1 MTLKNHP
8 MRLLT
13 DGFIV
18 LLYRGEANTE
28 GSHHKNASDSFRFEE
43 FFVEP
48 QVERKKKIVRLGGQ
62 PA

>member
-28 GSHHKNASDSFRFEE
+28 GSHHKNASVSFRFVRI
-43 FFVEP
+43 FRGTVGGT
-48 QVERKKKIVRLGGQ
+48 KKENCPL
-62 PA
+62 